1 MKLRTALLGLS
12 ALFIASAAAF
22 FSVTGLS
29 KLFAGAST
37 AVILMASSL
46 EFGKLIAASFL
57 YAYWDKV
64 NKILRTYLLLGV
76 CVLILIT
83 SAGIYG
89 FLTSAYQT
97 TADQLGVLDK
107 QVELVDLKK
116 GRFQEQ
122 LDGYNSEKTQLSQ
135 TISELSK
142 GLSNNV
148 ITYTDANGNLVT
160 TTSSSTR
167 RSLEAQLKDAK
178 SQRDIVSKKIETL
191 SDSITKLDLS
201 VLDIQ
206 QGSDVAAEV
215 GPLKYMA
222 EITGKPMATIV
233 NWFALLIIFVFDPL
247 AVTLVIAFNTA
258 LKVDKGE
265 DDKKKVVQKRELY
278 GEEPD
283 KDNEG
288 SDIYTKDELKD
299 WDTTLNDGLDDLPW
313 DEDHALDQVLND
325 MVDDDSYDDSKVE
338 TDESPTDD
346 ELLEEYIDTKT
357 EDREKFKDV
366 DELEFLKRDTSKRGI
381 DIDGDGSFD
390 GWDTNGDG
398 LIDIP
403 VPSSS
408 KRAQYVMNEKP
419 YYARPN
425 FDWENRKAWINDQ
438 NAVNYWITHIKGSS
452 NYPTNFDSK
461 TY

>member
-64 NKILRTYLLLGV
+64 NKVLRTYLLLGV

-148 ITYTDANGNLVT
+148 ITYTDKNGNLVT

-167 RSLEAQLKDAK
+167 RALEAQLNDAK
-178 SQRDIVSKKIETL
+178 SQRDVVSKKIETL

-265 DDKKKVVQKRELY
+265 DDKQKVIQKRELY
-278 GEEPD
+278 G
-283 KDNEG
+283 DNISDELTMNENIVQTTDDEG

-299 WDTTLNDGLDDLPW
+299 WDVTLNDGLEDLPW

-325 MVDDDSYDDSKVE
+325 MVELS
-338 TDESPTDD
+338 DEERMEEMGEPLVKAS
-346 ELLEEYIDTKT
+346 LEK
-357 EDREKFKDV
+357 KK
-366 DELEFLKRDTSKRGI
+366 
-381 DIDGDGSFD
+381 FD
-390 GWDTNGDG
+390 G
-398 LIDIP
+398 
-403 VPSSS
+403 
-408 KRAQYVMNEKP
+408 KP
-419 YYARPN
+419 YYEHPA
-425 FDWENRKAWINDQ
+425 FDWNVRKLWINDQ
-438 NAVNYWITHIKGSS
+438 NAVNYWLKNINKSGK
-452 NYPTNFDSK
+452 YPENFDSK

>member
-1 MKLRTALLGLS
+1 MKLRTLLLGAS
-12 ALFIASAAAF
+12 ALFIAIAAAF

-46 EFGKLIAASFL
+46 EFGKLISASFL
-57 YAYWDKV
+57 YAYWDKI
-64 NKILRTYLLLGV
+64 NKALRTYLVIGV
-76 CVLILIT
+76 GVLILIT

-89 FLTSAYQT
+89 FLTSAYQV

-116 GRFQEQ
+116 ARFQEQ
-122 LDGYNSEKTQLSQ
+122 LDGYNSEKVQLSQ

-142 GLSNNV
+142 GLSNN
-148 ITYTDANGNLVT
+148 ILTYTDSKGNVVT
-160 TTSSSTR
+160 TTSSATR
-167 RSLEAQLKDAK
+167 KALESQLNDAK
-178 SQRDIVSKKIETL
+178 SQRDVVSKKIEIL

-206 QGSDVAAEV
+206 QSSDVAAEV

-222 EITGKPMATIV
+222 EITGKPMATVV

-258 LKVDKGE
+258 LKVDEEEKLL
-265 DDKKKVVQKRELY
+265 KKVEENKEKKNFDLYNDELSD
-278 GEEPD
+278 E
-283 KDNEG
+283 DNEG
-288 SDIYTKDELKD
+288 SDIYTEDDFKD
-299 WDTTLNDGLDDLPW
+299 WDVTLTDGLE
-313 DEDHALDQVLND
+313 DEDWNEEAVENFNEQFEK
-325 MVDDDSYDDSKVE
+325 VDS
-338 TDESPTDD
+338 
-346 ELLEEYIDTKT
+346 EE
-357 EDREKFKDV
+357 EKINEPV
-366 DELEFLKRDTSKRGI
+366 DELANLKQDFSKRPI

-398 LIDIP
+398 LIDEP

-408 KRAQYVMNEKP
+408 RRAQYVLNEKP
-419 YYARPN
+419 YYAKPN
-425 FDWENRKAWINDQ
+425 FDWSDKRRWINDQ
-438 NAVNYWITHIKGSS
+438 NAVNYWFTHIRDKQK
-452 NYPTNFDSK
+452 YPTDFDSK